1 MADIADLAQDHIE
14 REMGA
19 ALEARKQAPQDSADC
34 CVECGLE
41 IPGARQIALPGVQT
55 CVDCAE
61 MLERKR

>member
-1 MADIADLAQDHIE
+1 MADICDQAQDHIE
-14 REMGA
+14 AEIEA
-19 ALEARKQAPQDSADC
+19 ALEARKTPVRDSADF

-41 IPGARQIALPGVQT
+41 IPSARQIALPGVQT